1 MSLLLAMWQ
10 RSLYRRV
17 VAAMWRAA
25 PGLTLV
31 YAGAILASV
40 AATVALVVGVGS
52 LVGHLPDAARLGVG
66 STAASDAEV
75 ALIVVGVALVC
86 QTLAGAAIQ
95 AVGPSL
101 GRQLEAGVRRRVMKA
116 ALAPVGVLHLQDPLV
131 MGDIEE
137 AQTLGSVNWGPA
149 AAVDAMGPLVVSLL
163 TGAAMAGIV
172 GVYRWW
178 LGVGLAAAWL
188 FARDTKRRA
197 MLHEFRS
204 WGGGTWGPRRQSY
217 LRQLAL
223 TPPGCKELRV
233 FGLSQW
239 LIGLFEVTCASNSAE
254 RQAGRTNQWKRLL
267 LLLGCL
273 VAANVTAFVV
283 IADGARRGELGLAA
297 LTILVQA
304 ALRTSTFAG
313 LWNWDAMFPLG
324 AATLVSAERLEQ
336 RVAGLAD
343 GGVGGA
349 SPAVDPSGCPQR
361 EVRFEGISFR
371 YPGRDRDALHG
382 LDLALTAGRS
392 LAIVGENGAGKTTL
406 VKLLCG
412 LMDPTDGRIT
422 VDATPL
428 AEFDVV
434 AWRARLA
441 VVFQDFAHFPA
452 SARDNVAFG
461 SIDASPSDIQ
471 LNEIAIRAGMREVLD
486 ELPSGWDTPLSREIT
501 GGSELS
507 GGQWQRVALARALF
521 AVQAGASIMILDEPT
536 ANLDVRAEAAFYDRF
551 LDITAGLTTV
561 VISHRFATVRRAD
574 VIAVLAE
581 GRIAELGSHDELMAK
596 GGTYARLFRLQAET
610 FVDDASTRGTD
621 R

>member
-1 MSLLLAMWQ
+1 
-10 RSLYRRV
+10 
-17 VAAMWRAA
+17 MWRDA
-25 PGLTLV
+25 PKLTLV
-31 YAGAILASV
+31 YSASILGSV
-40 AATVALVVGVGS
+40 ASSVALVVAIGS
-52 LVGHLPDAARLGVG
+52 LVGHLPDAARSGAG
-66 STAASDAEV
+66 SAAAGDAEL
-75 ALIVVGVALVC
+75 ALVVVGVALLC
-86 QTLAGAAIQ
+86 QSLAGAALQ

-101 GRQLEAGVRRRVMKA
+101 GRRLEAGVRGRVMAA

-137 AQTLGSVNWGPA
+137 AATLGSVNWGPA

-163 TGAAMAGIV
+163 TGVAMAGIV
-172 GVYRWW
+172 GLYRWW
-178 LGVGLAAAWL
+178 LGLALAAAWL

-197 MLHEFRS
+197 MLHEWRP

-217 LRQLAL
+217 FRQLAL
-223 TPPGCKELRV
+223 TPPAGKELRV
-233 FGLSQW
+233 FGLSRW
-239 LIGLFEVTCASNSAE
+239 LVGLFEATCASNSAE

-267 LLLGCL
+267 LLLVCL
-273 VAANVTAFVV
+273 VAANVAAFVM

-304 ALRTSTFAG
+304 ALRTSAFAG
-313 LWNWDAMFPLG
+313 IWNWDAIFPLG

-336 RVAGLAD
+336 RVGGLGERD
-343 GGVGGA
+343 PGGSA
-349 SPAVDPSGCPQR
+349 PAADPSGLPRR
-361 EVRFEGISFR
+361 EVRFEGVSFR
-371 YPGRDRDALHG
+371 YPGRDHDALHG
-382 LDLALTAGRS
+382 LDLTLTAGRS

-412 LMDPTDGRIT
+412 LMDPTGGRIT

-428 AEFDVV
+428 AELDVI

-461 SIDASPSDIQ
+461 AIDVVPSDAE
-471 LNEIAIRAGMREVLD
+471 LDEIAIRAGLREVLD
-486 ELPSGWDTPLSREIT
+486 ELPNGWDTPLSREIT
-501 GGSELS
+501 DGSDLS
-507 GGQWQRVALARALF
+507 GGQWQRVALARALC

-536 ANLDVRAEAAFYDRF
+536 ANLDVRSEAAFYERF

-574 VIAVLAE
+574 VIAVLAD
-581 GRIAELGSHDELMAK
+581 GGVAEWGSHDELMAR
-596 GGTYARLFRLQAET
+596 GGTYARLFRLQAAAFADDGET
-610 FVDDASTRGTD
+610 DPDGVIADA
-621 R
+621 